1 MVASTWPL
9 DSESQGLKSQLVTYP
24 LCALLSPPVKWKKVT
39 ISLGCAR
46 IRSYVYEQVMAAPGS
61 NEASVN
67 DSHCS
72 WSQEPSVDSRHQA
85 PLASSHQES
94 PPPLTTS
101 QEVSKEASSD
111 FQVSTGPTNCVCVC
125 PRYKP
130 GNQSRQVSGESCFPL
145 LQRRGLSLFVHT
157 PERG

>member
-1 MVASTWPL
+1 MVTSTWPL

-46 IRSYVYEQVMAAPGS
+46 IRSYVYEQVTAAPGS

-125 PRYKP
+125 PWYKP
-130 GNQSRQVSGESCFPL
+130 GSQSRQVSGIL
-145 LQRRGLSLFVHT
+145 LSPAAEKRTEPVCSHT
-157 PERG
+157 